1 MKKYL
6 EKTDV
11 VRVVRGVRGGLDS
24 PNDQTMTVEE
34 AVKDHQWDTCGHT
47 MYARVT
53 DASGNDCHQDDNGRV
68 YAEIIERPEFPE
80 YDS

>member
-6 EKTDV
+6 GKTDV
-11 VRVVRGVRGGLDS
+11 VRVIRGVRGGLDT
-24 PNDQTMTVEE
+24 PNDQIMTVAD
-34 AVKDHQWDTCGHT
+34 AVKNQQWDTWGHT

-53 DASGNDCHQDDNGRV
+53 DETGNYCYQDENGKV
-68 YAEIIERPEFPE
+68 YAEIIERPEFLE